1 MNSINKQCVTVEIP
15 EKKLISTML
24 IALVGIEIFLVVLDA
39 VVNYGKLT
47 DIGALRRMSN
57 LAREDGLATW
67 FASTQTLFAG
77 LTAMAVYVVGKTMG
91 KQKSETIGWLVT
103 ALFFMYMA
111 IDDAAQIH
119 ERVGTAFKVI
129 AERENSGVLGIILNV
144 SPSYPWQLIFVPI
157 LGGIGLYMTYF
168 LWKVSV
174 GNGAKKLLITALIL
188 MATAVVLDFI
198 EGLDKRHPWNIY
210 TYIREYYELRSYTVS
225 HFAKV
230 LEEFLE
236 MLSITMF
243 WVIFSQHIL
252 FLMRKEGVKIQA
264 V

>member
-1 MNSINKQCVTVEIP
+1 MNNTNEQYVTLQIP
-15 EKKLISTML
+15 EKKLIFMM
-24 IALVGIEIFLVVLDA
+24 LVVLIGIELFLVALD
-39 VVNYGKLT
+39 VIVNYGKFT

-57 LAREDGLATW
+57 MAREDGIATW
-67 FASTQTLFAG
+67 FASTQTLLAG
-77 LTAMAVYVVGKTMG
+77 FTAMAIYIVSKQMG
-91 KQKSETIGWLVT
+91 KKKSATIGWLVT
-103 ALFFMYMA
+103 GCFFMYMA

-129 AERENSGVLGIILNV
+129 ASREGNDILGAILHI

-157 LGGIGLYMTYF
+157 LGSIGLYMTYF
-168 LWKVSV
+168 LWKESL
-174 GNGAKKLLITALIL
+174 GSDTRKLLIAALLL
-188 MATAVVLDFI
+188 MGTAVVLDFI

-236 MLSITMF
+236 MVSITMF
-243 WVIFSQHIL
+243 WVVFSKHL
-252 FLMRKEGVKIQA
+252 LSLMRKEGVKIQ
-264 V
+264 VQ